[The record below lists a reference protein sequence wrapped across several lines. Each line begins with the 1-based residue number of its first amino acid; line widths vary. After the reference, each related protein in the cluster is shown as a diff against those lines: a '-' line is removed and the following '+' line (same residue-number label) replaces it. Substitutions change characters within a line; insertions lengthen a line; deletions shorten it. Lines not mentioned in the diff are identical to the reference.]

1 MLLLKLPLLRK
12 KSVLQLGCSVLFLL
26 LSASLHAQTSK
37 KDPYGNSPYTKE
49 YNFTYFSKPKKGNLA
64 EWKKQNS
71 PDDYAH
77 PDFGIEN
84 DDTPCHDCV
93 EVLSKRTQ
101 NERYYVDNTDPAVFY
116 IQKASGNINYYEK
129 GRWIAVSNKI
139 RPVAPD
145 VYESGFLYE
154 PVGFET
160 ARQRTYIKTP
170 QGKVYFN
177 SWTLWTRVQGK
188 ETLKAKAD
196 WTNYTIGDD
205 GMYIKNIFDGID
217 AELIVHRG
225 AVKTN
230 FIMKKNAFGTF
241 EELIFKDKFNH
252 NNTNLRLDFS
262 ETPGTTENIGPLS
275 VSNQQ
280 ELIQI
285 NSGIIYPKGG
295 SKESVQA
302 VAYVV
307 DKNTMGIVVPFEW
320 INSLIDQH
328 ELVIDPLVTGSNTLA
343 QASIT
348 GSMYNASC
356 NFTNSCNYP
365 LSVNQPA
372 ASTITNVTFSLD
384 YLASGLCWLQD
395 GSMRLS
401 TNGCTS
407 PSAAGFYWFCN
418 GIGGGTC
425 FASNISIYSDIQ
437 SCLPAP
443 SCSVQTIPFV
453 LHFFRSCYGATGC
466 SSTCIGAS
474 TPLTITIQGRTI
486 ELPVATAGG
495 INLTSTTVC
504 QNTSM
509 TVSTNGGQYGAPP
522 YSYNWSFNASG
533 VPSVA
538 TGTNPTINFP
548 TAGNQTLYLITTDSC
563 GNTATVSRNITVN
576 PAVTPS
582 VSITANPTGQIC
594 SGTSVTFTAVPVN
607 GGTTPVY
614 QWKKNNFNVGT
625 NSSTYTDAT
634 LIDGDIITVELT
646 SNAPCSSGPVTSA
659 PYVVQVVSG
668 NPVPDVTNL
677 PPLIAQCAVSIAN
690 SDFPTAT
697 NLCTGGT
704 ITATTADPL
713 NYNTQGTYIITW
725 DYADS
730 NGHTASQT
738 QQIII
743 NDTTAPVA
751 DMATLPTVNEQCQV
765 TGITPPTATDNCD
778 GTITGTT
785 TTIFPVTTSTTI
797 VWTFTDNNGNVST
810 QNQAVTISDT
820 TAPVADLTTLPAL
833 NEQCQVS
840 SITPP
845 TATDNCNG
853 TITGTTTAT
862 FPITAST
869 TVVWTFTDSNG
880 NSSTQNQSVSIND
893 ITAPVADV
901 TTLPAVNEQCQVN
914 SITPPTATDNCNGTI
929 TGTTTATF
937 PITASTTVVWT
948 FTDSNGNTA
957 TQNQAVVINDTT
969 APVANLTTLPT
980 VNEQCLVTSI
990 TPPTATDNCDGTITG
1005 TTSTTFPITASTTIT
1020 WTFTDNSGNAT
1031 TQNQSVVVQDTTA
1044 PTADIL
1050 TLPAVNEQCQVTSIT
1065 PPTATDNCDGTITG
1079 TTTATFPITAS
1090 TTVTWNFT
1098 DSSGNTSTQNQTV
1111 VISDT
1116 TAPVPDLATL
1126 PGVNEECRVIS
1137 ITPPTA
1143 TDNCN
1148 GTITGTTLT
1157 TFPVTAS
1164 TTVVWTFTDSNG
1176 NTSTQNQTVV
1186 INDTTAPVAD
1196 LATLPAVNEQCQVS
1210 SMTPPTATDNCDG
1223 TITGTTSTT
1232 FPITASTTV
1241 VWTFTDNGG
1250 NTSTQNQTV
1259 IINDTTNPVPDIT
1272 TLPTLSEQCQVNSI
1286 TPPTATDN
1294 CNGTIT
1300 GTTSTTFPIT
1310 ASTTII
1316 WTFTDSNGN
1325 TTTQNQSVVIQDTNA
1340 PVADQTTLPT
1350 VNEQCQ
1356 VTSITPPTA
1365 TDNCNGTI
1373 TGTTLT
1379 TFPVTAS
1386 TTVVWTF
1393 TDSNGNTSTQNQSV
1407 VIQDTTAPVADLTTL
1422 PIVNEQCQVN
1432 SITPPTA
1439 TDNCN
1444 GTITGTTTV
1453 TFPITTSTTV
1463 IWTFTD
1469 SNGNTSTQN
1478 QSVVILDTTAPV
1490 ADLTTLPTVNEQCQ
1504 VNSITPPTATDN
1516 CNGTITGTTLT
1527 TFPITASTTVTWTFT
1542 DSNGN
1547 ASTQNQSVV
1556 ISDTTAP
1563 VADLTTLPT
1572 VNEQCQVISIT
1583 PPTAT
1588 DNCDGTITGT
1598 TSTTFPIT
1606 ASTTVTWTFT
1616 DNSGNTSTQNQAVV
1630 ISDTTAPTADL
1641 ATLPTVNEQCQVISI
1656 TPPTATDNCDGTIT
1670 GTTTTTF
1677 PVTTSTTVIWTFTD
1691 GSGNSSTQ
1699 NQSVVINDTNAPVAD
1714 LATLPTVNEQCQ
1726 VISMTPPTATD
1737 NCDGSITGTTSTV
1750 FPITTSTTVTWTFTD
1765 SNGNSSTQNQSV
1777 VINDITAPVA
1787 DLATLPTV
1795 NEQCQVISITPPTA
1809 TDNCDG
1815 TITGTT
1821 SIAFPITASTTITWT
1836 FTDNSG
1842 NTSTQSQSVVINDT
1856 TAPVADL
1863 ITLPT
1868 VNEQCQVTSITPPTA
1883 TDNCNGT
1890 ITGTT
1895 TTVFPITASTT
1906 ITWTFIDN
1914 NGNTSTQSQSVI
1926 VQDTTAP
1933 VADITTLPVV
1943 NEQCLVTS
1951 ITPPTATDNC
1961 NGTITG
1967 TTSTVFPITVSTTV
1981 IWTFTDSSGNTVT
1994 QSQSVTVQD
2003 TTAPVANLAT
2013 LPAVN
2018 AQCQVTSITP
2028 PTATDNC
2035 DGTITGSTSTTFPI
2049 TASTT
2054 VTWTFTDSNGN
2065 ASTQNQLVIVQD
2077 TIAPVANL
2085 ATLPIVNEQC
2095 RVISMTPPTATD
2107 NCDGLITG
2115 TTLTVFPITASTT
2128 VVWTFTDNSGNTSTQ
2143 NQSVVIQDTIAPVA
2157 DLATL
2162 PAVSSICQVSSITPP
2177 TATDNCN
2184 GSVTG
2189 VTSTGF
2195 PITSSTVVVWTF
2207 TDIDGNFSTQ
2217 TQNVNI
2223 IPVSLV
2229 ITDPAPACE
2238 SDIVDITQG
2247 YITNGST
2254 GNGTLSYWYDSAAT
2268 DPLPNPS
2275 AIDTSGTY
2283 YIKSENGNC
2292 FDIEAVEVIIK
2303 DFPTASVSGDT
2314 ICENN
2319 SGTVT
2324 FSGTPNAIITYIVDG
2339 SANQFISLDV
2349 NGYATLNTPPLT
2361 SDSIFELVSV
2371 SYPTA
2376 PFCSLTLNETAT
2388 VEVVTPVTDFTYVVS
2403 DAFSNSP
2410 TITMNPINDNG
2421 YMLYQL
2427 DNDIPQEFNTFINV
2441 SPGNHTITLLDS
2453 YGCTYV
2459 TKQVTVIDYP
2469 KFFTP
2474 NGDGHNDYWNI
2485 IGLNQPNAKL
2495 HIFDR
2500 YGKLIKQISASDRS
2514 QGWDGTFNGHAV
2526 PSTDYWFT
2534 LEYEENNQIKT
2545 FKSHFSLKR

>member
-12 KSVLQLGCSVLFLL
+12 KNVLQLGCSVLFLL

-37 KDPYGNSPYTKE
+37 KDPYGNGPYTKE
-49 YNFTYFSKPKKGNLA
+49 YNFTYFSEPKKGNLA
-64 EWKKQNS
+64 EWKKQNN

-84 DDTPCHDCV
+84 EDTPCHDCV
-93 EVLSKRTQ
+93 EVLGKRTQ

-116 IQKASGNINYYEK
+116 IQKASGNINYYQK

-154 PVGFET
+154 PVGFEI

-188 ETLKAKAD
+188 ETFKAKAD
-196 WTNYTIGDD
+196 WSNYTIGDD

-217 AELIVHRG
+217 AELVVHRG

-241 EELIFKDKFNH
+241 EELIFKDEFNH

-307 DKNTMGIVVPFEW
+307 NKNTMGIVVPFEW

-372 ASTITNVTFSLD
+372 ASTIIDVTFSLN

-395 GSMRLS
+395 GAMRFS

-425 FASNISIYSDIQ
+425 TASNISIYSDIQ
-437 SCLPAP
+437 SCLPTP

-466 SSTCIGAS
+466 SSTCIGANS
-474 TPLTITIQGRTI
+474 PLTITIQGRTV

-614 QWKKNNFNVGT
+614 QWEKNNFNVGT

-677 PPLIAQCAVSIAN
+677 PPLIAQCTVSIAN

-713 NYNTQGTYIITW
+713 NYNTQGTYTITW

-751 DMATLPTVNEQCQV
+751 DTTTLPAVNEQCQV

-785 TTIFPVTTSTTI
+785 TTIFPVTTST
-797 VWTFTDNNGNVST
+797 N
-810 QNQAVTISDT
+810 
-820 TAPVADLTTLPAL
+820 
-833 NEQCQVS
+833 
-840 SITPP
+840 
-845 TATDNCNG
+845 
-853 TITGTTTAT
+853 
-862 FPITAST
+862 
-869 TVVWTFTDSNG
+869 VVWTFTDSNG

-914 SITPPTATDNCNGTI
+914 SIALPTATDNCNGTI

-969 APVANLTTLPT
+969 APVANLATLPT

-990 TPPTATDNCDGTITG
+990 TPPTATDNCNGTITG
-1005 TTSTTFPITASTTIT
+1005 TTSTTFPITASTTIV

-1031 TQNQSVVVQDTTA
+1031 TQNQSVVIQDTTA

-1090 TTVTWNFT
+1090 TTVAWNFT
-1098 DSSGNTSTQNQTV
+1098 DSNGNTSTQNQTV

-1126 PGVNEECRVIS
+1126 PSVNEECRVIS

-1148 GTITGTTLT
+1148 GTIIGTTLT

-1250 NTSTQNQTV
+1250 NTSTQNQTI
-1259 IINDTTNPVPDIT
+1259 IINDTTNPIPDIT

-1286 TPPTATDN
+1286 MPPTATDN

-1386 TTVVWTF
+1386 TTVVWIF

-1422 PIVNEQCQVN
+1422 PTVNEQCQVN

-1504 VNSITPPTATDN
+1504 VTNITPPTATDN
-1516 CNGTITGTTLT
+1516 CNGTITGTTST
-1527 TFPITASTTVTWTFT
+1527 AFPITASTTV
-1542 DSNGN
+1542 
-1547 ASTQNQSVV
+1547 
-1556 ISDTTAP
+1556 
-1563 VADLTTLPT
+1563 
-1572 VNEQCQVISIT
+1572 
-1583 PPTAT
+1583 
-1588 DNCDGTITGT
+1588 
-1598 TSTTFPIT
+1598 
-1606 ASTTVTWTFT
+1606 
-1616 DNSGNTSTQNQAVV
+1616 
-1630 ISDTTAPTADL
+1630 
-1641 ATLPTVNEQCQVISI
+1641 
-1656 TPPTATDNCDGTIT
+1656 
-1670 GTTTTTF
+1670 
-1677 PVTTSTTVIWTFTD
+1677 
-1691 GSGNSSTQ
+1691 
-1699 NQSVVINDTNAPVAD
+1699 
-1714 LATLPTVNEQCQ
+1714 
-1726 VISMTPPTATD
+1726 
-1737 NCDGSITGTTSTV
+1737 
-1750 FPITTSTTVTWTFTD
+1750 
-1765 SNGNSSTQNQSV
+1765 
-1777 VINDITAPVA
+1777 
-1787 DLATLPTV
+1787 
-1795 NEQCQVISITPPTA
+1795 
-1809 TDNCDG
+1809 
-1815 TITGTT
+1815 
-1821 SIAFPITASTTITWT
+1821 TWT

-1890 ITGTT
+1890 ITGIT

-1933 VADITTLPVV
+1933 VADITTLPIV
-1943 NEQCLVTS
+1943 NEQCLATS

-1967 TTSTVFPITVSTTV
+1967 TTSTVFPVTVSTTV

-1994 QSQSVTVQD
+1994 QSQSVIVQD
-2003 TTAPVANLAT
+2003 TTAPVADLAT

-2065 ASTQNQLVIVQD
+2065 ASTQNQLVVVQD
-2077 TIAPVANL
+2077 TISPVANL

-2157 DLATL
+2157 DLTTL
-2162 PAVSSICQVSSITPP
+2162 PAVSSICQVNSITPP

-2189 VTSTGF
+2189 VTSTSF

-2283 YIKSENGNC
+2283 YIKSENDNC
-2292 FDIEAVEVIIK
+2292 FDIEAVEVTIK

-2339 SANQFISLDV
+2339 SANQSISLDV

-2376 PFCSLTLNETAT
+2376 PFCSLTLTEIAT

-2410 TITMNPINDNG
+2410 TITMNTINDNG

-2427 DNDIPQEFNTFINV
+2427 DNNIPQEFNTFINV

-2500 YGKLIKQISASDRS
+2500 YGKLIKQISTSDRS
-2514 QGWDGTFNGHAV
+2514 QGWDGTFNGHSV

-2534 LEYEENNQIKT
+2534 LEYEENNQVKT